1 VNQIRVI
8 IADDHMAVR
17 AMLRQ
22 LLDSACEVVFET
34 SNGSETVEAVE
45 RLQPELL
52 LLDIAMPHMDG
63 FEVLRQLKL
72 QGSRTRIIMVSTFSD
87 PAYIR
92 EASVLGA
99 EAYLTKRRMARELLP
114 CIQRLFA

>member
-8 IADDHMAVR
+8 IADDHMAV
-17 AMLRQ
+17 RQ